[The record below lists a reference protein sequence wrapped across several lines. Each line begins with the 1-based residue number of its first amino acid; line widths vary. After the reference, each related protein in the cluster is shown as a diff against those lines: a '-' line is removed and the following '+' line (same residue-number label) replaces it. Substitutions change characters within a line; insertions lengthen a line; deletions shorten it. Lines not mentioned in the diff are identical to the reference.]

1 LFDNSIWMLGRFVVM
16 GGFAIGEAF
25 DAEIV
30 VMAGT
35 VGASYPDLL
44 QVRTRCV
51 VAESTGNLQ

>member
-1 LFDNSIWMLGRFVVM
+1 MVGRLVIM

-30 VMAGT
+30 VVARTM
-35 VGASYPDLL
+35 GASYPDLL
-44 QVRTRCV
+44 QVRTRRI